1 MSDELDTIVA
11 ADNDKYMIRCE
22 NLVKIYKTSDVEVVA
37 LQGLDLDVERGELM
51 AIVGNSGSG
60 KSTLLNMLGGLDKP
74 SAGNLYVDGKDLL
87 KFTDKDYMEYKRN
100 TVGFVWQ
107 NNARNLVPY
116 LTAIGELIARYI
128 CTVEFLAKKYGTEV
142 HEDLVQEGLMGL
154 LGAVRTY
161 REDKNAKFS
170 TYATKCIKNKII
182 SSVHRNALLS
192 GGEEADLEA
201 ILGGGGTV
209 PEEVVVE
216 REELNELYDKITS
229 ALSEQEW
236 QVFQSFL
243 RGMSYNQ
250 IALGLGTSE
259 KAVDNAMQRVRRKL
273 RSLLR

>member
-1 MSDELDTIVA
+1 M
-11 ADNDKYMIRCE
+11 
-22 NLVKIYKTSDVEVVA
+22 
-37 LQGLDLDVERGELM
+37 Q
-51 AIVGNSGSG
+51 
-60 KSTLLNMLGGLDKP
+60 
-74 SAGNLYVDGKDLL
+74 
-87 KFTDKDYMEYKRN
+87 
-100 TVGFVWQ
+100 
-107 NNARNLVPY
+107 
-116 LTAIGELIARYI
+116 
-128 CTVEFLAKKYGTEV
+128 
-142 HEDLVQEGLMGL
+142 
-154 LGAVRTY
+154 
-161 REDKNAKFS
+161 KFS

>member
-1 MSDELDTIVA
+1 MLNAQSD
-11 ADNDKYMIRCE
+11 K
-22 NLVKIYKTSDVEVVA
+22 
-37 LQGLDLDVERGELM
+37 
-51 AIVGNSGSG
+51 
-60 KSTLLNMLGGLDKP
+60 
-74 SAGNLYVDGKDLL
+74 
-87 KFTDKDYMEYKRN
+87 
-100 TVGFVWQ
+100 
-107 NNARNLVPY
+107 
-116 LTAIGELIARYI
+116 TAIGELIARYI
-128 CTVEFLAKKYGTEV
+128 CTVEFLAKKYGAEV

-192 GGEEADLEA
+192 GG
-201 ILGGGGTV
+201 GGTV
-209 PEEVVVE
+209 PEEGVVE

>member
-1 MSDELDTIVA
+1 MRGDRQDQQKKLSDEQLVLNA
-11 ADNDKYMIRCE
+11 QSDK
-22 NLVKIYKTSDVEVVA
+22 
-37 LQGLDLDVERGELM
+37 
-51 AIVGNSGSG
+51 
-60 KSTLLNMLGGLDKP
+60 
-74 SAGNLYVDGKDLL
+74 
-87 KFTDKDYMEYKRN
+87 
-100 TVGFVWQ
+100 
-107 NNARNLVPY
+107 
-116 LTAIGELIARYI
+116 TAIGELIARYI
-128 CTVEFLAKKYGTEV
+128 CTVEFLAKKYGAEV
-142 HEDLVQEGLMGL
+142 HEDLVQEG
-154 LGAVRTY
+154 
-161 REDKNAKFS
+161 FS

>member
-1 MSDELDTIVA
+1 MRGDRQDQQKKLSDEQLVLNA
-11 ADNDKYMIRCE
+11 QSDK
-22 NLVKIYKTSDVEVVA
+22 
-37 LQGLDLDVERGELM
+37 
-51 AIVGNSGSG
+51 
-60 KSTLLNMLGGLDKP
+60 
-74 SAGNLYVDGKDLL
+74 
-87 KFTDKDYMEYKRN
+87 
-100 TVGFVWQ
+100 
-107 NNARNLVPY
+107 
-116 LTAIGELIARYI
+116 TAIGELIARYI
-128 CTVEFLAKKYGTEV
+128 CTVEFLAKKYGAEV
-142 HEDLVQEGLMGL
+142 HEDLVQ
-154 LGAVRTY
+154 
-161 REDKNAKFS
+161 DKNAKFS

-201 ILGGGGTV
+201 ILGSGGTV

>member
-1 MSDELDTIVA
+1 MRGDRQDQHKKLSDEQLVLNA
-11 ADNDKYMIRCE
+11 QSDK
-22 NLVKIYKTSDVEVVA
+22 
-37 LQGLDLDVERGELM
+37 
-51 AIVGNSGSG
+51 
-60 KSTLLNMLGGLDKP
+60 
-74 SAGNLYVDGKDLL
+74 
-87 KFTDKDYMEYKRN
+87 
-100 TVGFVWQ
+100 
-107 NNARNLVPY
+107 
-116 LTAIGELIARYI
+116 TAIGELIARYI
-128 CTVEFLAKKYGTEV
+128 CTVEFLAKKYGAEV

-192 GGEEADLEA
+192 GGEEADLET

-209 PEEVVVE
+209 

>member
-107 NNARNLVPY
+107 NNA
-116 LTAIGELIARYI
+116 E
-128 CTVEFLAKKYGTEV
+128 
-142 HEDLVQEGLMGL
+142 
-154 LGAVRTY
+154 
-161 REDKNAKFS
+161 
-170 TYATKCIKNKII
+170 
-182 SSVHRNALLS
+182 
-192 GGEEADLEA
+192 
-201 ILGGGGTV
+201 ILC
-209 PEEVVVE
+209 
-216 REELNELYDKITS
+216 RILRLCRMS
-229 ALSEQEW
+229 
-236 QVFQSFL
+236 SFL
-243 RGMSYNQ
+243 CCSTASIKDG
-250 IALGLGTSE
+250 
-259 KAVDNAMQRVRRKL
+259 RKHWSCL
-273 RSLLR
+273 TEWDC

>member
-1 MSDELDTIVA
+1 
-11 ADNDKYMIRCE
+11 
-22 NLVKIYKTSDVEVVA
+22 
-37 LQGLDLDVERGELM
+37 
-51 AIVGNSGSG
+51 
-60 KSTLLNMLGGLDKP
+60 
-74 SAGNLYVDGKDLL
+74 
-87 KFTDKDYMEYKRN
+87 
-100 TVGFVWQ
+100 
-107 NNARNLVPY
+107 
-116 LTAIGELIARYI
+116 
-128 CTVEFLAKKYGTEV
+128 
-142 HEDLVQEGLMGL
+142 MGL

-209 PEEVVVE
+209 PE
-216 REELNELYDKITS
+216 

>member
-1 MSDELDTIVA
+1 MRGDRQDQQKKLSDEQLVLNA
-11 ADNDKYMIRCE
+11 QSDK
-22 NLVKIYKTSDVEVVA
+22 
-37 LQGLDLDVERGELM
+37 
-51 AIVGNSGSG
+51 
-60 KSTLLNMLGGLDKP
+60 
-74 SAGNLYVDGKDLL
+74 
-87 KFTDKDYMEYKRN
+87 
-100 TVGFVWQ
+100 
-107 NNARNLVPY
+107 
-116 LTAIGELIARYI
+116 TAIGELIARYI
-128 CTVEFLAKKYGTEV
+128 CTVEFLAKKYGAEV

-216 REELNELYDKITS
+216 
-229 ALSEQEW
+229 QEW

>member
-1 MSDELDTIVA
+1 MRGDRQDQQEKLSDEQLVLNA
-11 ADNDKYMIRCE
+11 QSDKM
-22 NLVKIYKTSDVEVVA
+22 
-37 LQGLDLDVERGELM
+37 
-51 AIVGNSGSG
+51 
-60 KSTLLNMLGGLDKP
+60 
-74 SAGNLYVDGKDLL
+74 
-87 KFTDKDYMEYKRN
+87 
-100 TVGFVWQ
+100 
-107 NNARNLVPY
+107 
-116 LTAIGELIARYI
+116 AIGELIARYI
-128 CTVEFLAKKYGTEV
+128 CTVEFLAKKYGAEV

-250 IALGLGTSE
+250 IGGRQC
-259 KAVDNAMQRVRRKL
+259 NAESQTEIEITVEIGIWPY
-273 RSLLR
+273 SLIAERCLFKGVGANPTRHNFM

>member
-1 MSDELDTIVA
+1 MRGDRQDQQKKLSDEQLVLNA
-11 ADNDKYMIRCE
+11 QSDK
-22 NLVKIYKTSDVEVVA
+22 
-37 LQGLDLDVERGELM
+37 
-51 AIVGNSGSG
+51 
-60 KSTLLNMLGGLDKP
+60 
-74 SAGNLYVDGKDLL
+74 
-87 KFTDKDYMEYKRN
+87 
-100 TVGFVWQ
+100 
-107 NNARNLVPY
+107 
-116 LTAIGELIARYI
+116 TAIGELIARYI

-182 SSVHRNALLS
+182 SSVHRNAFLS

>member
-1 MSDELDTIVA
+1 M
-11 ADNDKYMIRCE
+11 C
-22 NLVKIYKTSDVEVVA
+22 
-37 LQGLDLDVERGELM
+37 G
-51 AIVGNSGSG
+51 GN
-60 KSTLLNMLGGLDKP
+60 
-74 SAGNLYVDGKDLL
+74 A
-87 KFTDKDYMEYKRN
+87 
-100 TVGFVWQ
+100 VGFGFV
-107 NNARNLVPY
+107 V
-116 LTAIGELIARYI
+116 TS
-128 CTVEFLAKKYGTEV
+128 TSKKDDCASETLKKEHSPHPGYWRAG
-142 HEDLVQEGLMGL
+142 
-154 LGAVRTY
+154 LGAISWRG

>member
-1 MSDELDTIVA
+1 MRGDRQDQQKKLSDEQLVLNA
-11 ADNDKYMIRCE
+11 QSDK
-22 NLVKIYKTSDVEVVA
+22 
-37 LQGLDLDVERGELM
+37 
-51 AIVGNSGSG
+51 
-60 KSTLLNMLGGLDKP
+60 
-74 SAGNLYVDGKDLL
+74 
-87 KFTDKDYMEYKRN
+87 
-100 TVGFVWQ
+100 
-107 NNARNLVPY
+107 
-116 LTAIGELIARYI
+116 TAIGELIARYI
-128 CTVEFLAKKYGTEV
+128 CTVEFLAKKYGAEV

-170 TYATKCIKNKII
+170 TYTTKCIKNKII

-236 QVFQSFL
+236 
-243 RGMSYNQ
+243 
-250 IALGLGTSE
+250 
-259 KAVDNAMQRVRRKL
+259 
-273 RSLLR
+273 

>member
-1 MSDELDTIVA
+1 MRGDRQDQQKKLSDEQLVLNA
-11 ADNDKYMIRCE
+11 QSDK
-22 NLVKIYKTSDVEVVA
+22 
-37 LQGLDLDVERGELM
+37 
-51 AIVGNSGSG
+51 
-60 KSTLLNMLGGLDKP
+60 
-74 SAGNLYVDGKDLL
+74 
-87 KFTDKDYMEYKRN
+87 
-100 TVGFVWQ
+100 
-107 NNARNLVPY
+107 
-116 LTAIGELIARYI
+116 TAIGELIARYI
-128 CTVEFLAKKYGTEV
+128 CTVEFLAKKYGAEV
-142 HEDLVQEGLMGL
+142 HEDLVQEGFMGL

-216 REELNELYDKITS
+216 HEELNELYDKITS